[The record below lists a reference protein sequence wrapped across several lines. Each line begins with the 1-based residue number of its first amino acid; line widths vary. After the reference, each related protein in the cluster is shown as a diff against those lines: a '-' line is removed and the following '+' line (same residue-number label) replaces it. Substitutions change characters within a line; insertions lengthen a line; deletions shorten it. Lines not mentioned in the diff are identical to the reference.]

1 MPDNSYSPHDWDVG
15 DVITDTSL
23 NHIETGLYNLSEAIG
38 SGAVG
43 QVSIISPSDTT
54 LTLAPC
60 PITYRWDTVAS
71 LTLTVTNDTQYHFM
85 FTCPNNAAT
94 SLVINGITG
103 TAGDTIAAGNT
114 YEVDIWGGIAL
125 IRQMDITAAL

>member
-1 MPDNSYSPHDWDVG
+1 
-15 DVITDTSL
+15 
-23 NHIETGLYNLSEAIG
+23 
-38 SGAVG
+38 
-43 QVSIISPSDTT
+43 
-54 LTLAPC
+54 
-60 PITYRWDTVAS
+60 
-71 LTLTVTNDTQYHFM
+71 M